1 MDAYTF
7 SNTHYDCI
15 VNCQQLPFQT
25 NWFPSPA
32 SIEVDVAQTSASY
45 LLHISNRISTTGSHI
60 RAQIHQPL
68 SPYTLL
74 YSNWIIKDTATSV
87 RSEDKKN
94 GIEHHKVQHFVQ
106 EGETPIIHLD
116 YTYYHKNWLF
126 FPKISSQKI
135 IIFLV
140 SFLKIN
146 FTWTVQI
153 LHILHLWR
161 KKWKIPQFR

>member
-1 MDAYTF
+1 MLWLQRIFTHSHHIKLHKLFQLSSVLNSICTAKTKQKWTKPEKTTETVSATVSSKIEKFRFHFHVDAYTF

-87 RSEDKKN
+87 RSEDKKM
-94 GIEHHKVQHFVQ
+94 E
-106 EGETPIIHLD
+106 
-116 YTYYHKNWLF
+116 
-126 FPKISSQKI
+126 
-135 IIFLV
+135 
-140 SFLKIN
+140 
-146 FTWTVQI
+146 
-153 LHILHLWR
+153 
-161 KKWKIPQFR
+161 